1 MAVAVAAVAAFG
13 TSLVVVGLDLVVKG
27 AVVPVVAEALA
38 AKVVVGPALVA
49 AWVVVVVEVVVVS
62 TAVVLV
68 SKKTL

>member
-13 TSLVVVGLDLVVKG
+13 TSLVVVGFDLVVEG
-27 AVVPVVAEALA
+27 VVFPVVAEALA

-49 AWVVVVVEVVVVS
+49 AWIVVVVEVVVVS
-62 TAVVLV
+62 TALVLV